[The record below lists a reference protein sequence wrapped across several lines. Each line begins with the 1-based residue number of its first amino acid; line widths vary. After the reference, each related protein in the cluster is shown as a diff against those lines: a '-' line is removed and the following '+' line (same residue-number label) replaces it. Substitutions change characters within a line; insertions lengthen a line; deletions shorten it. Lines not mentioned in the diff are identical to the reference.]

1 MNIHAPKLD
10 IAVIIPC
17 LNEEASIGKVVLEAK
32 RQLPEARIYVY
43 DNASTDNTIALARSA
58 GAIVDTVKRRGK
70 GNVVRRMFTDIDA
83 DIYFMIDGD
92 LTYDLTN
99 MSFHVNALMKNNLDM
114 VVGARKTEREN
125 TYRPGHYLGNK
136 IFNFLLN
143 FIFASN
149 FTDIFSGYRVMTKR
163 FVKTFA
169 AATEGFEIETEL
181 SVHALELRVEVMEL
195 VVIYRERIEGSHS
208 KLNTIKDGIA
218 ITFAMANL
226 FREVNPM
233 RFYSLISFALAMI
246 SGVLGY
252 PLISTFLETGLVPRL
267 PTSVL
272 TSALMILAGICLM
285 NGLILENISKTRR
298 DLKRIA
304 LLKFNSPFHFVN

>member
-1 MNIHAPKLD
+1 MNIRAPKLD

-17 LNEEASIGKVVLEAK
+17 LNEAASIERVILEAK

-43 DNASTDNTIALARSA
+43 DNASTDNTIELARSA
-58 GAIVDTVKRRGK
+58 GAIVYKEKRRGK

-99 MSFHVNALMKNNLDM
+99 MSSHINVLMTNHLDM
-114 VVGARKTEREN
+114 VVGARKTDQEN
-125 TYRPGHYLGNK
+125 TYRRGHYLGNK

-143 FIFASN
+143 IIFASN
-149 FTDIFSGYRVMTKR
+149 FTDIFSGYRLMTKR
-163 FVKTFA
+163 FVKTFSA
-169 AATEGFEIETEL
+169 ETEGFEIETEL
-181 SVHALELRVEVMEL
+181 TVHALELRVDVAEL
-195 VVIYRERIEGSHS
+195 DVKYMERIEGSHS

-218 ITFAMANL
+218 ITLAMANL

-233 RFYSLISFALAMI
+233 SFYSLISIALALI

-252 PLISTFLETGLVPRL
+252 PLISMFLETGLVPRL
-267 PTSVL
+267 PTAVL
-272 TSALMILAGICLM
+272 SSALMVLAGIGLI
-285 NGLILENISKTRR
+285 NGLILENVSKTRR

-304 LLKFNSPFHFVN
+304 LLKFNSPFIL